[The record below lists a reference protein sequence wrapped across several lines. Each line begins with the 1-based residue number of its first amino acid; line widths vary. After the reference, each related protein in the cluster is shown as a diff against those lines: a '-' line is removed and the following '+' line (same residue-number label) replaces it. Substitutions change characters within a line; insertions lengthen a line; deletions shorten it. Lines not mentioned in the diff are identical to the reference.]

1 MISILIREFY
11 SILLNIILI
20 NFILSSDDVITDNEE
35 LRPKLIQLNER
46 IVNMCYHIYR
56 RRPTCAELLSDY
68 NQWGIDDRQLKH
80 SNDFEENDDENDDV

>member
-1 MISILIREFY
+1 M
-11 SILLNIILI
+11 
-20 NFILSSDDVITDNEE
+20 ITDNEE
-35 LRPKLIQLNER
+35 LRPKLNHLKEKIEK
-46 IVNMCYHIYR
+46 MCYHIYR